1 MIEAGLWGLFAGSS
15 LLLGALVGYLV
26 PISRHAIAL
35 IMAFGAGVLVS
46 AVAFELT
53 QEAYGIGGGDAVALG
68 LGAGA
73 LAFFAGDWYIDR
85 MGGAMR
91 KRSGME
97 QADGNAKAIAFGAA
111 LDGVPESAAIGL
123 TLLHGGTVEAAL
135 VGAVFLSNV
144 PEALSSSAGSKNA
157 GKSLPTV
164 LGQWTGIVLISGVS
178 AALGFTLL
186 DGASDNLVAWTQAF
200 AGGAVLCMLADT
212 MMPQAFEDYDRRP
225 AVGLVTVLGFAVAF
239 LLSTM

>member
-1 MIEAGLWGLFAGSS
+1 VIEAGLWGLFGGSS
-15 LLLGALVGYLV
+15 LVLGAVAGYLLPV
-26 PISRHAIAL
+26 SKHVIAL
-35 IMAFGAGVLVS
+35 IMAFGAGVLIS

-53 QEAYGIGGGDAVALG
+53 EEAYGIGGGDAVALG

-85 MGGAMR
+85 MGGGMR

-97 QADGNAKAIAFGAA
+97 QADGNARAIAFGAA

-123 TLLHGGTVEAAL
+123 TLLQGGTVEAAL

-157 GKSLPTV
+157 GQSLRAV
-164 LGQWTGIVLISGVS
+164 LGRWAGIALLSGVA

-200 AGGAVLCMLADT
+200 AGGAVLCMLSDT
-212 MMPQAFEDYDRRP
+212 MFPQAYEDYDRRP
-225 AVGLVTVLGFAVAF
+225 AVGLVVVLGFAVAF
-239 LLSTM
+239 LLSTL

>member
-1 MIEAGLWGLFAGSS
+1 VIEAGLWGLFGGSS
-15 LLLGALVGYLV
+15 LLLGAVAGYLLPV
-26 PISRHAIAL
+26 SKHVIAL

-53 QEAYGIGGGDAVALG
+53 EEAYGIGGGDAVALG

-73 LAFFAGDWYIDR
+73 IAFFAGDSYIDR
-85 MGGAMR
+85 MGGGMR

-97 QADGNAKAIAFGAA
+97 QADGNARAIAFGAA

-144 PEALSSSAGSKNA
+144 PEALSSSAGSKHA
-157 GKSLPTV
+157 GQSLWAV
-164 LGQWTGIVLISGVS
+164 LGRWAGIALLSGVA

-200 AGGAVLCMLADT
+200 AGGAVLCMLSDT
-212 MMPQAFEDYDRRP
+212 MFPQAYEDYGRRP
-225 AVGLVTVLGFAVAF
+225 AVGLVVVLGFALAF
-239 LLSTM
+239 LLSTL

>member
-1 MIEAGLWGLFAGSS
+1 VVEAGLWGLFAGSS
-15 LLLGALVGYLV
+15 LLLGAIAGYLL
-26 PISRHAIAL
+26 PISKHAIAL
-35 IMAFGAGVLVS
+35 VMAFGAGVLVS

-53 QEAYGIGGGDAVALG
+53 EEAYSIGGGDAVALG

-73 LAFFAGDWYIDR
+73 LAFFAGDTYIDR
-85 MGGAMR
+85 MGGGMR

-97 QADGNAKAIAFGAA
+97 QAEGNARAIAFGAA

-123 TLLHGGTVEAAL
+123 TLLHGGSVEAAL

-144 PEALSSSAGSKNA
+144 PEGLSSAAGSKNA
-157 GKSLPTV
+157 GKSLAAV
-164 LGQWTGIVLISGVS
+164 LVQWSGIVAMSAIA
-178 AALGFTLL
+178 AALGYTLL
-186 DGASDNLVAWTQAF
+186 DGASDNLIAWTQAF

-225 AVGLVTVLGFAVAF
+225 AVGLVTVLGFATAF
-239 LLSTM
+239 LLSAA

>member
-1 MIEAGLWGLFAGSS
+1 VIEAGLWGLFGGSS
-15 LLLGALVGYLV
+15 LLLGAVAGYLLPV
-26 PISRHAIAL
+26 SKQVIAL

-46 AVAFELT
+46 AVAFDLT
-53 QEAYGIGGGDAVALG
+53 EEAYGIGGGDAVALG
-68 LGAGA
+68 LGGGA
-73 LAFFAGDWYIDR
+73 IAFFAGDWYIDR
-85 MGGAMR
+85 MGGGMR

-97 QADGNAKAIAFGAA
+97 QADGNARAIAFGAA

-157 GKSLPTV
+157 GQSLRAV
-164 LGQWTGIVLISGVS
+164 LMRWAGIVLLSGIA

-200 AGGAVLCMLADT
+200 AGGAVLCMLSDT
-212 MMPQAFEDYDRRP
+212 MFPQAYEDYDRRP
-225 AVGLVTVLGFAVAF
+225 AVGLVVVVGFALAF
-239 LLSTM
+239 LLSTL

>member
-1 MIEAGLWGLFAGSS
+1 MLEAGLWGLFAASS
-15 LLLGALVGYLV
+15 LLVGAAAGHLLRV
-26 PISRHAIAL
+26 SKHAIAL
-35 IMAFGAGVLVS
+35 ITAFGAGVLVS

-53 QEAYGIGGGDAVALG
+53 EEAYGIGGGDAVALG
-68 LGAGA
+68 LGTGA
-73 LAFFAGDWYIDR
+73 IAFFAGDWYIDR

-97 QADGNAKAIAFGAA
+97 QAEGNAKAIAFGAA
-111 LDGVPESAAIGL
+111 LDAVPESAAIGL
-123 TLLHGGTVEAAL
+123 TLLHGGSVEAAL

-144 PEALSSSAGSKNA
+144 PEALSSSAGSRNA
-157 GKSLPTV
+157 GQSLQAGLV
-164 LGQWTGIVLISGVS
+164 RWGSIVLLSGVA
-178 AALGFTLL
+178 AALGFALL

-225 AVGLVTVLGFAVAF
+225 AVGLVTVLGFALAF

>member
-1 MIEAGLWGLFAGSS
+1 MIEAGLWGLFGGSS
-15 LLLGALVGYLV
+15 LVLGALAGYLL
-26 PISRHAIAL
+26 PISKHLIAL

-53 QEAYGIGGGDAVALG
+53 EEAYGIGGGDAVALG
-68 LGAGA
+68 LSAGA
-73 LAFFAGDWYIDR
+73 LAFFAGDWYIDH

-91 KRSGME
+91 KASGME
-97 QADGNAKAIAFGAA
+97 QAEGNANAIAFGAA

-123 TLLHGGTVEAAL
+123 TLLYGGTVEAAL

-144 PEALSSSAGSKNA
+144 PEGLSSAAGMKNA
-157 GKSLPTV
+157 GQSLRRVVTLW
-164 LGQWTGIVLISGVS
+164 LGI
-178 AALGFTLL
+178 AALSAIAAAVGFVAF
-186 DGASDNLVAWTQAF
+186 DGASDNLIAWTQAF

-212 MMPQAFEDYDRRP
+212 MFPQAFEDYDRKP
-225 AVGLVTVLGFAVAF
+225 AVGLMTVVGFAVAF